1 MGEFED
7 TEKRRNNPWSKDFM
21 SWGRSDGDIGV
32 LMRTVQVAI
41 IGTRKGGRLGEN
53 YKMFQV
59 SWML

>member
-7 TEKRRNNPWSKDFM
+7 PEKRRNNPWSKDFM

-41 IGTRKGGRLGEN
+41 IGTRKVWKTWREL
-53 YKMFQV
+53 
-59 SWML
+59 